1 MEGESGM
8 TRTLHRLIGIT
19 MAIPLFLWIVT
30 GILFNVKYR
39 YAEAYEPLALKIPFT
54 AGAWNEALVSPGE
67 LVSSGKIDG
76 QSRISL
82 FMHPSKTPAYAGVRG
97 GTPVV
102 VNAVTGD
109 YISEA
114 MDDELKHW
122 ADDAV
127 GQSQNAAHYGAIV
140 KRTSGTRLS
149 ALTGVMDSAGVFEYS
164 EGKTVTVDRLTGE
177 MSQTGRI
184 NDWIDWT
191 YRVHYLQWTPWH
203 WMNIVLILIAV
214 PLTLG
219 LAASGLRMAFGPRGG
234 YSGRRPNSFY

>member
-1 MEGESGM
+1 M

-19 MAIPLFLWIVT
+19 MALPLFLWIVT

-39 YAEAYEPLALKIPFT
+39 YAEAYESLALKLPAT
-54 AGAWNEALVSPGE
+54 TSTWSGALVSPGE
-67 LVSSGKIDG
+67 LVSSGKIDAAG
-76 QSRISL
+76 RISL

-97 GTPVV
+97 STPVV
-102 VNAVTGD
+102 VNATNGE

-127 GQSQNAAHYGAIV
+127 GQSQNAARYGAIV
-140 KRTSGTRLS
+140 KRTSGKRLS
-149 ALTGVMDSAGVFEYS
+149 TLTGLEDPAGIFEYS

-177 MSQTGRI
+177 ISQTGT
-184 NDWIDWT
+184 NHDWIDWT
-191 YRVHYLQWTPWH
+191 YRIHYLQWTPWH
-203 WMNIVLILIAV
+203 WVNIVLVLIAV

-219 LAASGLRMAFGPRGG
+219 LALSGLWLAFGPRGG

>member
-1 MEGESGM
+1 M

-39 YAEAYEPLALKIPFT
+39 YAEAYEPLALKLPST
-54 AGAWNEALVSPGE
+54 KAAWGVAVVSPGE

-76 QSRISL
+76 AGRISL
-82 FMHPSKTPAYAGVRG
+82 FMHPSKAPAYAGVRG
-97 GTPVV
+97 STPVV
-102 VNAVTGD
+102 VNAVTGE

-114 MDDELKHW
+114 MDDEAKHW

-127 GQSQNAAHYGAIV
+127 GLSPNAARYGAAV
-140 KRTSGTRLS
+140 KRSPGKRLS
-149 ALTGVMDSAGVFEYS
+149 SLTGVEDPAEVFEYS
-164 EGKTVTVDRLTGE
+164 QGKTVTVDRLTGE
-177 MSQTGRI
+177 MSQTGTI

-191 YRVHYLQWTPWH
+191 YRIHYLRWTPWH
-203 WMNIVLILIAV
+203 WVNIVLVLIAV

-219 LAASGLRMAFGPRGG
+219 MALSGLWLAFGPRGG